1 VIRVAPSPARVRAF
15 VRRHTRLAP
24 VPDLPGVRLHVA
36 DDVMTVC
43 RLAGTEL
50 ELSDPPLP
58 FWAFAWA
65 GGLAIS
71 RYLVD
76 HPDEVAGRQVLD
88 LASGSGLCAIVAL
101 RCGAASA
108 EAVDVDPFSE
118 AAVGLNAH
126 ANGVRIGFRR
136 TDILDAPPP
145 AVDVILA
152 GDVCY
157 EETMATRIL
166 DWLRVAARA
175 GSRVLVGDPGR
186 KYLPLDLERVATY
199 RVRTSRELENA
210 EIKESAV
217 FTFPPPREPGRR
229 RDDHPHRVMSR
240 ARPALSPRISQ

>member
-1 VIRVAPSPARVRAF
+1 MTVATPSPARLRAF
-15 VRRHTRLAP
+15 VRRHTRLMP
-24 VPDLPGVRLHVA
+24 VPDVPGVRLHAA

-50 ELSDPPLP
+50 GLSDPPLP

-76 HPDEVAGRQVLD
+76 HPEEVAGRRVLD
-88 LASGSGLCAIVAL
+88 VASGSGLCAIVAL

-108 EAVDVDPFSE
+108 EAVDIDPFSE
-118 AAVGLNAH
+118 AAVALNAR

-136 TDILDAPPP
+136 GDLLGGPAP

-157 EETMATRIL
+157 EETMAARML
-166 DWLRVAARA
+166 AWLRLAAA
-175 GSRVLVGDPGR
+175 GGTRVLIGDPGR
-186 KYLPLDLERVATY
+186 KYLPRDLERVTAY

-217 FTFPPPREPGRR
+217 FTFARE
-229 RDDHPHRVMSR
+229 RDSAGSGTKRPHG
-240 ARPALSPRISQ
+240 